1 MRLWRLY
8 RQVHGPGLD
17 GAGGRYAPGRWH
29 SQGKPIVYFGETA
42 AIVVL
47 EKLAHLNPD
56 VLPADLMLGL
66 FEGELSIRDAWSAD
80 LKAQIDLADNIEA
93 TRAIGD
99 EWLEAR
105 TTCVLRV
112 PSIVVPEE
120 FNLVF
125 NPQHP
130 DAAKLSLVRERRF
143 TFDDRLL

>member
-1 MRLWRLY
+1 M
-8 RQVHGPGLD
+8 
-17 GAGGRYAPGRWH
+17 
-29 SQGKPIVYFGETA
+29 
-42 AIVVL
+42 L
-47 EKLAHLNPD
+47 EKLARLNPD
-56 VLPADLMLGL
+56 VLPADVMLGL
-66 FEGELSIRDAWSAD
+66 FEGELSVGDARSAD
-80 LKAQIDLADNIEA
+80 LQSQADLADNIET

-130 DAAKLSLVRERRF
+130 DAAKVLLVRERFF